1 MPPPRA
7 GRIRAAV
14 RPGSCGCAA
23 EYYERTICVV
33 CVTRLQRSWTIIHRP
48 ALPCGTVSPAT
59 KARIDSAW
67 ASMGTNVHA
76 PRALRMLSSE
86 VWCQSVMTSS
96 QSAPSVIPMVLFH
109 QRKAKVARVQ
119 GRMRRGACFVP
130 YVSQTHPLDG
140 GGRPS
145 RMQASLIRRFLLIRQ
160 RPRWLP
166 EPREGSRRGF
176 SPSHRHGQGAGLVVC
191 LCVAHIHGSVRVS
204 HGVAWRVSLRVF
216 RLACVRRRTC

>member
-1 MPPPRA
+1 MPNIGAIAVLAPAARGTHPRC
-7 GRIRAAV
+7 RASGV
-14 RPGSCGCAA
+14 PCGCAA

-109 QRKAKVARVQ
+109 QRKANVARVQ
-119 GRMRRGACFVP
+119 GSMRRGACDVMCP
-130 YVSQTHPLDG
+130 
-140 GGRPS
+140 R
-145 RMQASLIRRFLLIRQ
+145 LIRSMAVAGPRACK
-160 RPRWLP
+160 RP
-166 EPREGSRRGF
+166 
-176 SPSHRHGQGAGLVVC
+176 
-191 LCVAHIHGSVRVS
+191 
-204 HGVAWRVSLRVF
+204 
-216 RLACVRRRTC
+216 

>member
-1 MPPPRA
+1 M
-7 GRIRAAV
+7 
-14 RPGSCGCAA
+14 
-23 EYYERTICVV
+23 
-33 CVTRLQRSWTIIHRP
+33 
-48 ALPCGTVSPAT
+48 
-59 KARIDSAW
+59 
-67 ASMGTNVHA
+67 ASMGTNGHA
-76 PRALRMLSSE
+76 ARALRMLSSE

-109 QRKAKVARVQ
+109 HRKAKVARVQ
-119 GRMRRGACFVP
+119 GRMRRGACYVP

-145 RMQASLIRRFLLIRQ
+145 RMQASLIRRCLLIRQ

-191 LCVAHIHGSVRVS
+191 LCVAHVACELRMAS
-204 HGVAWRVSLRVF
+204 HGVAWRASHGVLRM
-216 RLACVRRRTC
+216 ACVRRRTG